1 MPRTNGEIGD
11 AKMKT
16 LNKIVEYCGGSIFV
30 AVVSALI
37 VYALHGWSWPSE
49 INGVS
54 LNLPEFL
61 ILLVLITL
69 PFAICIDTVR
79 HRHRKGNVTTSLRP
93 DLVSV

>member
-79 HRHRKGNVTTSLRP
+79 AM
-93 DLVSV
+93 